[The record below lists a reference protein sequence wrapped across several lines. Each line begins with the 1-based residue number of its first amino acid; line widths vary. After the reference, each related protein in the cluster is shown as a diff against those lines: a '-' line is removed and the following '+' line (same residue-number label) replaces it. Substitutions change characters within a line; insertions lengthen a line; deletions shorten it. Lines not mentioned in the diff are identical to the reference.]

1 MSLAELASALGAP
14 MYALPVDIFR
24 ILAGFVGLEYLRRA
38 FAQPSDFSSSL
49 PDPMVATGL
58 EPVTPTM

>member
-1 MSLAELASALGAP
+1 MKIHMSSRRLFLHVSATDIHLVNHIRASKNRSGN
-14 MYALPVDIFR
+14 
-24 ILAGFVGLEYLRRA
+24 
-38 FAQPSDFSSSL
+38 SL